1 MFYSKTTGG
10 FYDSAIHGDN
20 IPADAVEITEIEH
33 AALLEGQSTGKI
45 ITADK
50 KGKPVLSDPPA
61 PSANDVIK
69 SQIATLEASITNR
82 RTREAI
88 LGTDNGWLA
97 GVNQQIAD
105 LRKQLA

>member
-1 MFYSKTTGG
+1 MYFAKSTGG
-10 FYDSAIHGDN
+10 FYLPEIHGDA
-20 IPADAVEITEIEH
+20 IPADAVEITEAEH
-33 AALLEGQSTGKI
+33 AALLEGQSAGQI

-50 KGKPVLSDPPA
+50 NGKPVLANQPP

-69 SQIATLEASITNR
+69 AQITTLESSITNR

-105 LRKQLA
+105 LRAQLT

>member
-1 MFYSKTTGG
+1 MFYAKSTCG
-10 FYDSAIHGDN
+10 FYDAVIHGGN
-20 IPADAVEITEIEH
+20 IPADAVEITHEEH
-33 AALLEGQSTGKI
+33 AALLAGQSAGQQI
-45 ITADK
+45 VAGAD
-50 KGKPVLSDPPA
+50 GKPALQSPPP

-69 SQIATLEASITNR
+69 AQITTLESSITNR

-105 LRKQLA
+105 LRAQLT